1 VELFFSAH
9 ELTVYTRHWGGVSPR
24 PSAKSEGNRAGQ
36 AASPTTVWTQHI
48 SRAGLAVRLPRL
60 ARQHYPS
67 QCDQTPAGRLPSKS
81 LAYGSNSSD
90 SPRWSENAA
99 VVRHGTT
106 GFPLD
111 RLAEFEGVGVYYAAT
126 RAEAQACRTGP
137 VAIVGGGNSAGQA
150 ALLLTPSREP
160 GQTQRL
166 KHPNSVSFAYTWH
179 AAPQP
184 RQPAPCPH
192 LLPDLPADRRAAPS
206 DSGSGKSWL
215 RRTLFWPVGT
225 ASQPIE

>member
-1 VELFFSAH
+1 
-9 ELTVYTRHWGGVSPR
+9 
-24 PSAKSEGNRAGQ
+24 
-36 AASPTTVWTQHI
+36 VWTQHI

-60 ARQHYPS
+60 ARQHYPG

-166 KHPNSVSFAYTWH
+166 KHPNSVSFAYMARRTATQ
-179 AAPQP
+179 AASPISTST
-184 RQPAPCPH
+184 
-192 LLPDLPADRRAAPS
+192 PDLPADRRAAPS
-206 DSGSGKSWL
+206 DSDSGKSWL
-215 RRTLFWPVGT
+215 RRTLFWRVGT
-225 ASQPIE
+225 ASQPIESLPERRLTHACKAWADQLR